1 MTQDNVAH
9 VAEPPTKNAVPQI
22 VSVSVGTA
30 QSGRLP
36 VVVAVVPVVDLDAI
50 GVFVDL
56 RRTSKDPS
64 DLPTIVEG
72 PDKTLVEVR
81 DLSALTA
88 GHERRRGD
96 DAVEA
101 LAREE
106 AGDQPHA
113 DTAAAEHQ
121 AEAEPPELMT
131 EPRGNNLKRGW
142 LSSQI
147 ARSVKL
153 TVGQAES
160 FRADIALP
168 PPAPPGESWYIRG
181 RFAASTGQGLRSGW
195 QRLA

>member
-1 MTQDNVAH
+1 MTEDNVARA
-9 VAEPPTKNAVPQI
+9 AEANPIIAAPYA
-22 VSVSVGTA
+22 VSVSVGAA

-36 VVVAVVPVVDLDAI
+36 VVITIVPLVDLDAS

-72 PDKTLVEVR
+72 PDKTLVEPR
-81 DLSALTA
+81 ELSALTA
-88 GHERRRGD
+88 GHKRRRGD

-106 AGDQPHA
+106 AGDQPQA
-113 DTAAAEHQ
+113 DTPAAGRHPAAE
-121 AEAEPPELMT
+121 APELMT

-153 TVGQAES
+153 TIGQAES
-160 FRADIALP
+160 FRADIAKP
-168 PPAPPGESWYIRG
+168 PAAPPGESWYIRG
-181 RFAASTGQGLRSGW
+181 RFAASAGQGLRSGW